1 MQGCESIS
9 VKVEHPQ
16 NGHIFLR
23 SIVVEAKTVTIF
35 LSSIVERSK
44 KATIFLSSIVERF
57 KTVTVFLLLHH
68 GWIQKGAIFY
78 FSVAEDT

>member
-16 NGHIFLR
+16 NGQFFLR

-35 LSSIVERSK
+35 LSSIVKRFK
-44 KATIFLSSIVERF
+44 KATIFFV
-57 KTVTVFLLLHH
+57 LHC
-68 GWIQKGAIFY
+68 GE
-78 FSVAEDT
+78 V